1 MTLNRRAWHLA
12 HLGLL
17 LAALLLGR
25 LAYWQL
31 IRGRALQPVVLD
43 PVLAAQ
49 QYTGADVDAGAPLSL
64 EALPQPVIQR
74 TVAALAG
81 IRRGAIY
88 DRMGRLLAAD
98 QPAADGGVV
107 RVYPQ
112 PALAPVVG
120 YVSGLRTGVAGVEH
134 SLNQSLLGLDRL
146 DSQLGQLIH
155 QPVAGSDV
163 TLTVDAAIQNA
174 AVLALGDRAGAV
186 VVLDARSGAVLAL
199 ASSPSYDPN
208 RMLEPGY
215 AGSLLSDRAPL
226 LNRATQGRYTPGST
240 WKTVTLIAALDTG
253 LAQRDTLF
261 DMGPPLQGPNGP
273 YYVYRVGGGVVE
285 DYNHAEQILDL
296 NQSFAKSANAAFA
309 RLGDELGGET
319 FLDYAQR
326 LGFSSPRGAP
336 PIELAAVPAQAANDP
351 EALLTNPLLR
361 AATAIG
367 QGELLASP
375 LSLALVISA
384 VLNDG
389 DVPTPYLVHSVRAPA
404 GDGVQLPAPGAQP
417 QVNAPAPNA
426 PVFTLL
432 GRGDWLRNTM
442 RPATARAV
450 REMLIYNVAEGGLS
464 RAAVPG
470 AVVGGKTG
478 TAQLGGD
485 QAPHAWFIGFAE
497 QERHSVVV
505 AVVVENGG
513 SGSQVAAPIFSQVAA
528 AALSALGEAD
538 G

>member
-1 MTLNRRAWHLA
+1 VTLNRRAWHLA
-12 HLGLL
+12 HAGLL
-17 LAALLLGR
+17 LLALLLGR

-31 IRGRALQPVVLD
+31 IRGQPLQPVVLD

-49 QYTGADVDAGAPLSL
+49 QYTGVDVDTGAPLPL
-64 EALPQPVIQR
+64 EELPQPVIQR

-88 DRMGRLLAAD
+88 DRAGRLLAAD
-98 QPAADGGVV
+98 QPAENGGTV
-107 RVYPQ
+107 RVYPL

-134 SLNQSLLGLDRL
+134 SLNRSLLGLDRL
-146 DSQLGQLIH
+146 DSHLGQLIH

-163 TLTVDAAIQNA
+163 TLSVDADIQNA

-215 AGSLLSDRAPL
+215 AASLLADRAPL

-253 LAQRDTLF
+253 QAQRDTLF
-261 DMGPPLQGPNGP
+261 DMGPPIQGPNGP
-273 YYVYRVGGGVVE
+273 YYVYRVGGGEIE
-285 DYNHAEQILDL
+285 DHNHAEQVLDL
-296 NQSFAKSANAAFA
+296 DQSFARSANAAFA
-309 RLGDELGGET
+309 RLGDELGGEV

-336 PIELAAVPAQAANDP
+336 PIELAASAAQAANDP

-367 QGELLASP
+367 QGELLTSP
-375 LSLALVISA
+375 LNMALVISA

-389 DVPTPYLVHSVRAPA
+389 DVPAPYLVHSVRAP
-404 GDGVQLPAPGAQP
+404 GDPSLSRSLTLPRG
-417 QVNAPAPNA
+417 
-426 PVFTLL
+426 LL
-432 GRGDWLRNTM
+432 GGGDWLRNTM

-450 REMLIYNVAEGGLS
+450 REMLIYNVAEGGLA
-464 RAAVPG
+464 RAAVPE

-485 QAPHAWFIGFAE
+485 PAPHAWFVGFAE
-497 QERHSVVV
+497 RERQSVVV
-505 AVVVENGG
+505 AVVVEHGG

-528 AALSALGEAD
+528 AALRVLGEGD